1 MVHSGV
7 LLESVRLVIHESL
20 LGPSERVR
28 SRNIIFA
35 FDGCFSS
42 SKLLS
47 EDSTTWPSI
56 FTGGVFFSFEFEQ
69 PSLSV
74 KLATGQLQLVDAS
87 IVGCQTKIDI
97 TLGTT

>member
-1 MVHSGV
+1 MAIDPH
-7 LLESVRLVIHESL
+7 
-20 LGPSERVR
+20 RV
-28 SRNIIFA
+28 
-35 FDGCFSS
+35 
-42 SKLLS
+42 
-47 EDSTTWPSI
+47 
-56 FTGGVFFSFEFEQ
+56 VFEFEQ